1 MATKFP
7 CKFCNKT
14 VAKNHHAVECGKKQK
29 TKLNDPFLWMGF
41 NCLKEAELSLKLQKN
56 PISSIQ
62 LPGYDIE
69 YTPTECSNGVAL
81 LYIKK

>member
-1 MATKFP
+1 MATKFY
-7 CKFCNKT
+7 CT
-14 VAKNHHAVECGKKQK
+14 VAKNHHAVECGKKQ
-29 TKLNDPFLWMGF
+29 TKFNDPFLWMGF

-69 YTPTECSNGVAL
+69 YTPTECSIGLAL
-81 LYIKK
+81 LYIK